1 MNEVVKKRIYII
13 GLFVISFIFISIALI
28 QNIRPKSAIGTYCTG
43 ESLSRD
49 DVYISLLSDNTFL
62 IYRQLETGLSGKFD
76 SEEFENLT
84 TLTFQLEDGRQ
95 LLATYDKQNSLVF
108 VGKFINDISCPLEFK
123 RISSTP
129 ININVLGDP

>member
-1 MNEVVKKRIYII
+1 MNEVIKKRIYII

-43 ESLSRD
+43 EGLSRD

-62 IYRQLETGLSGKFD
+62 IYRQLETGLSGK
-76 SEEFENLT
+76 
-84 TLTFQLEDGRQ
+84 

>member
-1 MNEVVKKRIYII
+1 MNEVIKKRIYII
-13 GLFVISFIFISIALI
+13 GLFVISFVFISIALI

-43 ESLSRD
+43 EGLSRD

-84 TLTFQLEDGRQ
+84 TL
-95 LLATYDKQNSLVF
+95 NSLVF

>member
-1 MNEVVKKRIYII
+1 MNEVIKKRIYII

-43 ESLSRD
+43 EGLSRD

-62 IYRQLETGLSGKFD
+62 IYRQ
-76 SEEFENLT
+76 
-84 TLTFQLEDGRQ
+84 DGRQ